1 MCNFSRVKH
10 FITLIFFNEA
20 KFVINR
26 YAKTF
31 VLFVLLY
38 ELMCSNTAFCE
49 SGLVFLTVTNLTW
62 ISLQFVPSN
71 HAFFQF
77 FLTYFRRKMG
87 ALSVTSLF
95 LGERSFLVAI
105 LDIDEITVGKGAMV
119 VSVWFS
125 SLTLTSPALI
135 VVTIVNGLVII
146 FCEFFAVSAL
156 FSCILNSVPFFG

>member
-1 MCNFSRVKH
+1 MH
-10 FITLIFFNEA
+10 
-20 KFVINR
+20 
-26 YAKTF
+26 
-31 VLFVLLY
+31 
-38 ELMCSNTAFCE
+38 
-49 SGLVFLTVTNLTW
+49 
-62 ISLQFVPSN
+62 
-71 HAFFQF
+71 FFQF

-156 FSCILNSVPFFG
+156 FSCIICAFLTFLVRRVKLHTGCYWLELRYFVLLKICFLWGAVTSLRIIPKFSLITGTLMKQEDGPATTCHHSKHE

>member
-10 FITLIFFNEA
+10 FIKLIFFNESLLLT
-20 KFVINR
+20 VMLEH
-26 YAKTF
+26 
-31 VLFVLLY
+31 LFSSCCK
-38 ELMCSNTAFCE
+38 LMCSNTAFCE
-49 SGLVFLTVTNLTW
+49 SGLGVLN
-62 ISLQFVPSN
+62 SN
-71 HAFFQF
+71 KSHVNSTTIYTIKSCIFFSF

-119 VSVWFS
+119 SVWFS
-125 SLTLTSPALI
+125 SFTLTSPALI